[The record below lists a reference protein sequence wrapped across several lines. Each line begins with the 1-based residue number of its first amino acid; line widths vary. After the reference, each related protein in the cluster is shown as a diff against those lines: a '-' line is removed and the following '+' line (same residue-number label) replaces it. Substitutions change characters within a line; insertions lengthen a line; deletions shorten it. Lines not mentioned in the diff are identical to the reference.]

1 MRVESIVFSD
11 GNGPQSVRV
20 SASFAS
26 RRRPQRKE
34 ILWFEFPESFAE
46 KISRTAEPWLQA
58 LLPLAMRW
66 GEPLEIDAPVDEIW
80 LRNAQETM
88 RLWSR
93 WYPKL
98 KPVEIKTSGV
108 RQRDLNSGN
117 RGLGLFFTAGVDSFY
132 SLLFHDQSAAAAN
145 TKPVDHLIYV
155 CGYDIPLA
163 HETALQ
169 EKIKA
174 LDRVARRLNRKLIP
188 VRTNLRET
196 RLGELDWGAVMHG
209 PALGTVG
216 LLLESQL
223 ETVLISAGGDID
235 DATPWGSHPLSDP
248 LMSTNELRFIRYQN
262 KVNRFQKTEFIAKSQ
277 IALDH
282 LHVCWIRKAHDNC
295 GACEKCVR
303 TMLMLEVIGVLDKAS
318 CFPPGS
324 IMEKVKSIQ
333 VTNALAVPLW
343 EEVKAPARAAGREDI
358 VRAIDLC
365 LARSAPVIAA
375 NANPGL
381 LRRWERKV
389 RHARKALFR

>member
-1 MRVESIVFSD
+1 MRVESIVVGEGSR
-11 GNGPQSVRV
+11 PQSVRV

-26 RRRPQRKE
+26 RRRPRRKE
-34 ILWFEFPESFAE
+34 ILWFEFPDAFAE

-58 LLPLAMRW
+58 LLPLAVRW
-66 GEPLEIDAPVDEIW
+66 GEPLEIDAPVDETW
-80 LRNAQETM
+80 LRNAHETM

-98 KPVEIKTSGV
+98 KPVEIKTAGFRPSVATLEG
-108 RQRDLNSGN
+108 
-117 RGLGLFFTAGVDSFY
+117 RGLGLFFTGGVDSFY
-132 SLLFHDQSAAAAN
+132 SLLFHDQTAVETN
-145 TKPVDHLIYV
+145 TKAVDHLIYV

-163 HETALQ
+163 HESALE

-174 LDRVARRLNRKLIP
+174 LDQVARRLNRKLIP

-196 RLGELDWGAVMHG
+196 RLGELDWGAITHG
-209 PALGTVG
+209 PALGAVG
-216 LLLESQL
+216 LLLEQTL
-223 ETVLISAGGDID
+223 ETVLISAGGNID

-248 LMSTNELRFIRYQN
+248 LMSTDRLRFIRYQN
-262 KVNRFQKTEFIAKSQ
+262 EVNRFEKTRFIAKSAV
-277 IALDH
+277 ALDH
-282 LHVCWIRKAHDNC
+282 LHVCWIRKSHDNC

-303 TMLMLEVIGVLDKAS
+303 TMLMLEVLGVLDKAS
-318 CFPPGS
+318 CFPCTV
-324 IMEKVKSIQ
+324 ILEKMKSIE

-358 VRAIDLC
+358 VREIDLC
-365 LARSAPVIAA
+365 LARSERVIAA